1 MTDAERIAAL
11 EERVAT
17 LERRMGSVDI
27 IAETLPVSEGADDGW
42 ECAYTDERGE
52 TLHTYSVDEGTG
64 AKPHIQWVP
73 DAPTTNN
80 AHLA

>member
-27 IAETLPVSEGADDGW
+27 IAETLPVSEGNDSDW
-42 ECAYTDERGE
+42 WREYVER
-52 TLHTYSVDEGTG
+52 TLDRGPTMHTYICESRSHTHDI
-64 AKPHIQWVP
+64 A
-73 DAPTTNN
+73 
-80 AHLA
+80 